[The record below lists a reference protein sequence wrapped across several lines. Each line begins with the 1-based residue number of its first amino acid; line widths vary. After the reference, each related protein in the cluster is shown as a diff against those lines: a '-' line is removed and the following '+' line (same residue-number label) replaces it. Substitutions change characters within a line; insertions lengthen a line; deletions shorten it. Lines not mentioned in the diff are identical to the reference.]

1 MSFGKHY
8 FEGIPYPTDKAENIK
23 GNIKRTHRLPLSI
36 KANIVTTKGTPILRQ
51 AFDVP
56 LAPANPHKN
65 PHNRIRNI
73 LIITLQK
80 KSQLWVF
87 DRCCNF

>member
-8 FEGIPYPTDKAENIK
+8 FEGIPYPTDKDENIK

-56 LAPANPHKN
+56 LAPANPHSQ
-65 PHNRIRNI
+65 PQIGTADSIII
-73 LIITLQK
+73 LPLPASSET
-80 KSQLWVF
+80 
-87 DRCCNF
+87 